1 MRAIFSAD
9 WKRMTSLSWHPLRR
23 ILTSGDSSGECL
35 NAVIWWVILLN
46 VRCGW
51 LLLQIFLSVWVFVLD
66 HLLNYSRKVT
76 HRCRCPL
83 QTVVCMLMPIFVLLC
98 YFLWFT
104 WIALLCDLRHVLAIS
119 IEELCSVMCF
129 SLQIT
134 DCFLFCH
141 EAGYGGWCS
150 RSLILSLPWPWGTAY
165 RGFRLNILTTNGI
178 ACKPTKMVVVNPCL
192 KSVQFYMLY
201 TTAQY

>member
-83 QTVVCMLMPIFVLLC
+83 QTVVCMLTLIFVLLC
-98 YFLWFT
+98 YFIWFT
-104 WIALLCDLRHVLAIS
+104 WIALLCLPPS
-119 IEELCSVMCF
+119 CSRYFDWRVMLSDVFF
-129 SLQIT
+129 SMQIT
-134 DCFLFCH
+134 DSFLFCH

-150 RSLILSLPWPWGTAY
+150 RSLILPLPWPWGTA
-165 RGFRLNILTTNGI
+165 
-178 ACKPTKMVVVNPCL
+178 
-192 KSVQFYMLY
+192 
-201 TTAQY
+201 

>member
-46 VRCGW
+46 FRCGW
-51 LLLQIFLSVWVFVLD
+51 LLLQIFLSVWVLVLD

-83 QTVVCMLMPIFVLLC
+83 QTVVCMLTLIFVLLC
-98 YFLWFT
+98 YFIWFT
-104 WIALLCDLRHVLAIS
+104 WIALLCLPPS
-119 IEELCSVMCF
+119 CSRYFDWRVMLSDVFF
-129 SLQIT
+129 SMQIT
-134 DCFLFCH
+134 DSFLFCH

-150 RSLILSLPWPWGTAY
+150 RSLILPLPWPWG
-165 RGFRLNILTTNGI
+165 I
-178 ACKPTKMVVVNPCL
+178 A
-192 KSVQFYMLY
+192 
-201 TTAQY
+201 

>member
-1 MRAIFSAD
+1 MQAAAGVF
-9 WKRMTSLSWHPLRR
+9 
-23 ILTSGDSSGECL
+23 GDSSGECL
-35 NAVIWWVILLN
+35 NAMIWWVILLN
-46 VRCGW
+46 VQCGW
-51 LLLQIFLSVWVFVLD
+51 LLLLIFLSVWVLILD

>member
-1 MRAIFSAD
+1 MLWVGSWWEQSSLQIGREWQACPDTLWEEYWHLETALESA
-9 WKRMTSLSWHPLRR
+9 WTQWFGELPSLM
-23 ILTSGDSSGECL
+23 
-35 NAVIWWVILLN
+35 A
-46 VRCGW
+46 RCGW
-51 LLLQIFLSVWVFVLD
+51 SLLLIFISLWVLVLD

-129 SLQIT
+129 SL
-134 DCFLFCH
+134 CKL
-141 EAGYGGWCS
+141 
-150 RSLILSLPWPWGTAY
+150 
-165 RGFRLNILTTNGI
+165 LTVFFS
-178 ACKPTKMVVVNPCL
+178 AMKLVMVVDARDPL
-192 KSVQFYMLY
+192 FYRCPDLEVLLIVVFV
-201 TTAQY
+201 

>member
-1 MRAIFSAD
+1 MRAIFSVD

-23 ILTSGDSSGECL
+23 ILTSRSRDSSGECL
-35 NAVIWWVILLN
+35 LN
-46 VRCGW
+46 GQMRLIAFTNLSFCLSARTYRC
-51 LLLQIFLSVWVFVLD
+51 S
-66 HLLNYSRKVT
+66 
-76 HRCRCPL
+76 CPL
-83 QTVVCMLMPIFVLLC
+83 VCMLTLIFVLLC
-98 YFLWFT
+98 YFICFT
-104 WIALLCDLRHVLAIS
+104 WIGLLCWPPSCSCYFDWRVM
-119 IEELCSVMCF
+119 LCDVFF
-129 SLQIT
+129 SMKIT
-134 DCFLFCH
+134 YCFLFCH

>member
-51 LLLQIFLSVWVFVLD
+51 LLLQIFLSVWVLVLD

-129 SLQIT
+129 SL
-134 DCFLFCH
+134 CKL
-141 EAGYGGWCS
+141 
-150 RSLILSLPWPWGTAY
+150 
-165 RGFRLNILTTNGI
+165 LTVFFS
-178 ACKPTKMVVVNPCL
+178 AMKLVMVVDARDPL
-192 KSVQFYMLY
+192 FYRCPDLEVLLIVVFV
-201 TTAQY
+201 

>member
-83 QTVVCMLMPIFVLLC
+83 QTVVCMLTLIFVLLC
-98 YFLWFT
+98 YFIWFT
-104 WIALLCDLRHVLAIS
+104 WIALLCLPPSCSRYFDWRVM
-119 IEELCSVMCF
+119 LCDVFF
-129 SLQIT
+129 SMKIT
-134 DCFLFCH
+134 YCFLFCH

-150 RSLILSLPWPWGTAY
+150 RSLILPLPWPWGTA
-165 RGFRLNILTTNGI
+165 
-178 ACKPTKMVVVNPCL
+178 
-192 KSVQFYMLY
+192 
-201 TTAQY
+201 